1 MSKSVFSIVVVVC
14 VATAACGTAGGDADA
29 ADITMDAAA
38 PTVVGSQAVP
48 SFQAEMSGAIRRS
61 LAGSAIAGS
70 RYGRYHINMSSRAP
84 EGAQEP
90 HPVVV
95 LAFGRTDA
103 SVPAPGTYALGG
115 REGFSGTVEVYGSPQ
130 REFDITG
137 GSLVITTVEGDVVS
151 GSFSVTAVERAE
163 EFDSPTAEVRV
174 EGTFRTR
181 PPD

>member
-1 MSKSVFSIVVVVC
+1 MKSVLSLVVVC

-29 ADITMDAAA
+29 ANVTMDAAA
-38 PTVVGSQAVP
+38 PTAVESQSVP
-48 SFQAEMSGAIRRS
+48 SFQAEMSGAIHRS
-61 LAGSAIAGS
+61 LSGGAISGS
-70 RYGRYHINMSSRAP
+70 RYGRYHINMSSRAQ
-84 EGAQEP
+84 EGTQEP
-90 HPVVV
+90 QPVVV
-95 LAFGRTDA
+95 VAFGRTDTR
-103 SVPAPGTYALGG
+103 VPAPGTYALGG

-137 GSLVITTVEGDVVS
+137 GNLVITSVEGDVVG